1 MQEPQ
6 PQRVLL
12 SRSSNQL
19 YGNPWPDLSLMNS
32 VQRQLYIDA
41 QNYFTG
47 DGGKRQDRPRAVALL
62 RQVCYDF
69 DAPIPAAARM
79 FASCLETGECVAMD
93 LAEARLLYE
102 RSGDTTGVARCARKI
117 LNPGSH
123 GHVAPAPAIQPRSQ
137 VHHSHHSSHVAAAP
151 QPQFQRLRPSAPR
164 PAARP
169 TALPAHIERIV
180 LQVGDVAA
188 LCKLLLFVVSCIFAV
203 FSHRS
208 GCRTKRVHMQH
219 LVRGCH
225 AVQRR
230 RHQLRPHLREVIFR
244 TMPASNIF

>member
-1 MQEPQ
+1 MQSRNINVK
-6 PQRVLL
+6 RVLL
-12 SRSSNQL
+12 LRSSNQL
-19 YGNPWPDLSLMNS
+19 CGNPWPDSRLMNS

-102 RSGDTTGVARCARKI
+102 RSGDGTGVARCARKI

-123 GHVAPAPAIQPRSQ
+123 GHVAPAPAPAIQPRSQ
-137 VHHSHHSSHVAAAP
+137 VHHSHHSRHVAAAP
-151 QPQFQRLRPSAPR
+151 QPQFQQLRPSAPR

-180 LQVGDVAA
+180 LQVGACRSHLQSVVVCGQLHFCCVLTPFRMPNETGTYAA
-188 LCKLLLFVVSCIFAV
+188 S
-203 FSHRS
+203 
-208 GCRTKRVHMQH
+208 RTRV
-219 LVRGCH
+219 
-225 AVQRR
+225 
-230 RHQLRPHLREVIFR
+230 
-244 TMPASNIF
+244 